1 MEKQRRRNI
10 RRRRKERGNCGLHL
24 PARPAHGRPG
34 DYNSQH
40 APRATPPLPG
50 TGGPSQGHGAPSAP
64 APSTPGHPHHST
76 AGHLHSWSLFVPQQG
91 LSSPAPRCTPELGV
105 CSSVFNEIVA
115 KSPKRRLGGSGS
127 SVFTH
132 RGCEGTGEA
141 AGEPLSPGVSR
152 CACLTVL
159 IYSNSRNVIYSFLCG
174 PIRQIST
181 YL

>member
-1 MEKQRRRNI
+1 MAYI
-10 RRRRKERGNCGLHL
+10 
-24 PARPAHGRPG
+24 
-34 DYNSQH
+34 SQH
-40 APRATPPLPG
+40 ALRMAALGTTTPSTPRARLRRYRAP
-50 TGGPSQGHGAPSAP
+50 GAPPKVTEPPQPQPRAP
-64 APSTPGHPHHST
+64 PGHPHHSR

-91 LSSPAPRCTPELGV
+91 LSSPAPRRTPERGV

-115 KSPKRRLGGSGS
+115 KSPKRRRGGSGS
-127 SVFTH
+127 SVFAH

-141 AGEPLSPGVSR
+141 AGEPLSAGVSR